1 MDNLEQDGWRKS
13 SFSTH
18 AGNCVEFHQYGDG
31 VIGLRNPRNTH
42 HGGAMLCSPDEWR
55 AFIAG
60 VKAGEFDIPQE
71 T

>member
-1 MDNLEQDGWRKS
+1 MDEHGEWRKS

-18 AGNCVEFHQYGDG
+18 AGNCVYFSQYGDG
-31 VIGLRNPRNTH
+31 VIGLKNPRNTH
-42 HGGAMLCSPDEWR
+42 GYAMLCSPDEWR
-55 AFIAG
+55 AFVAG